1 MEIPRDELMKEAS
14 ELLPDAVRLR
24 RQLHMHPELGLEL
37 PKTRRAVLDA
47 LADLDLEIAE
57 SSTTSGVVATLR
69 GGAPGPTLLLRGDMD
84 ALPMA
89 EDTSVEFKSQVD
101 GAMHACGHDSHVA
114 MLAAAARLLEARRA
128 QLAGNVKF
136 MFQPGEEGHHGARYM
151 LEEGLLETPT
161 VDAAFALHIFPMLP
175 VGVLITRRGPMLASA
190 DEFEVELIGRGG
202 HASMP
207 HHALDPIPVACE
219 IVQALQS
226 FITRRIDAF
235 DPAVL
240 TVAKIESGTT
250 SNVIPETARLSG
262 TIRAVSEGARKI
274 VHTGMERVVRGIAD
288 AHGLEVEFKL
298 KKGYPVTVNHAE
310 FTGFALETARALLG
324 AEHVIEVP
332 NPVMGAEDWS
342 YVLQKVPGTMAFLGV
357 KPAEGQPAPCHSNRM
372 VLNEAGMQHGIA
384 IHAAL
389 ALRYLDGEKR
399 VF

>member
-175 VGVLITRRGPMLASA
+175 VGVLITRRAPMLASA

-202 HASMP
+202 AIS
-207 HHALDPIPVACE
+207 
-219 IVQALQS
+219 
-226 FITRRIDAF
+226 
-235 DPAVL
+235 
-240 TVAKIESGTT
+240 
-250 SNVIPETARLSG
+250 RL
-262 TIRAVSEGARKI
+262 
-274 VHTGMERVVRGIAD
+274 
-288 AHGLEVEFKL
+288 F
-298 KKGYPVTVNHAE
+298 
-310 FTGFALETARALLG
+310 
-324 AEHVIEVP
+324 
-332 NPVMGAEDWS
+332 
-342 YVLQKVPGTMAFLGV
+342 
-357 KPAEGQPAPCHSNRM
+357 
-372 VLNEAGMQHGIA
+372 
-384 IHAAL
+384 
-389 ALRYLDGEKR
+389 
-399 VF
+399 